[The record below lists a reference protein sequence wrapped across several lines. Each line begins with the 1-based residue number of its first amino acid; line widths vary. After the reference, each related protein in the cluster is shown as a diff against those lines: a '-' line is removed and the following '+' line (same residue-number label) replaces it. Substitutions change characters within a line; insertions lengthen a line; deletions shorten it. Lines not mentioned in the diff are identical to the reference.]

1 MEFIT
6 SFLEAGANIATKFG
20 SILVSAVNAVSSIL
34 WTPGVENAPGQ
45 LTIVGASLALAAGVG
60 VVYLI
65 FRMVRGLVKQNNR
78 G

>member
-1 MEFIT
+1 MEFIS
-6 SFLEAGANIATKFG
+6 SFLKAASTIATDFG
-20 SILVSAVNAVSSIL
+20 SILVNATNAVTSIL
-34 WTPGVENAPGQ
+34 WTPGAGDSEGS
-45 LTIVGASLALAAGVG
+45 LTIVGAGLALAAGVG